1 MKRAREREKNVLMLQ
16 SESVIKSVGALFKK
30 IVICTA
36 FSTVLYVVVDI
47 LVPEVVQTLTQNR
60 FIYICE
66 HTWKMMIL
74 FSWHLIFFLC
84 CSALIDQWVV
94 FATVISE
101 CWMWGVKRVFEEF
114 KCFIDTEFNV
124 GTRIFSNPSISMN
137 LNWIFTHRNWKSS
150 LISNICILMLSYDE
164 HFSFNNHDQSL
175 LTPLWSYFDRL
186 KCNEVSFLYVSH
198 DRFVV
203 VL

>member
-1 MKRAREREKNVLMLQ
+1 MKWKKGGMKRAREREKNVLMLQ

-74 FSWHLIFFLC
+74 FSWHLIFFCVVQLL
-84 CSALIDQWVV
+84 LINEWFLLRWSVNV
-94 FATVISE
+94 E
-101 CWMWGVKRVFEEF
+101 CEG
-114 KCFIDTEFNV
+114 
-124 GTRIFSNPSISMN
+124 SNEYLKS
-137 LNWIFTHRNWKSS
+137 LNA
-150 LISNICILMLSYDE
+150 
-164 HFSFNNHDQSL
+164 L
-175 LTPLWSYFDRL
+175 LTLNL
-186 KCNEVSFLYVSH
+186 M
-198 DRFVV
+198 
-203 VL
+203 